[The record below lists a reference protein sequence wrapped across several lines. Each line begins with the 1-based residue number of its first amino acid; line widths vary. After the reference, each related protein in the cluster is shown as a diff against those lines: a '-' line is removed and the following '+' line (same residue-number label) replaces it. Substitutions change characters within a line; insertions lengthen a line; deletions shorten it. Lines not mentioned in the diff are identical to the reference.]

1 MIVKQKV
8 YYKPFIQTLS
18 IDIQNLLAG
27 SGETIEIPIENGNPS
42 DGVGGA
48 KEHFETNEEDYNE
61 NLLN

>member
-1 MIVKQKV
+1 MKVKQKV
-8 YYKPFIQTLS
+8 YYKPFIQMLS

-27 SGETIEIPIENGNPS
+27 LGETIEIPIENGNPS

-48 KEHFETNEEDYNE
+48 KEHFGTDEEDYNE

>member
-1 MIVKQKV
+1 MKVKQKV
-8 YYKPFIQTLS
+8 YYKPFIQALS

-27 SGETIEIPIENGNPS
+27 LGETIEIPFENGNPS
-42 DGVGGA
+42 DSVGGA

>member
-1 MIVKQKV
+1 M
-8 YYKPFIQTLS
+8 LS

-27 SGETIEIPIENGNPS
+27 LGETIEIPLENGTPS

-48 KEHFETNEEDYNE
+48 KEHFGTDEEDYNE

>member
-1 MIVKQKV
+1 M
-8 YYKPFIQTLS
+8 LS

-27 SGETIEIPIENGNPS
+27 LGETIEIPFENGNPS
-42 DGVGGA
+42 DSVGGA